1 MKEFI
6 SYPRFIYPI
15 YISNYISKVLMSM
28 ILECIYFLND
38 RISPIPILC
47 NAKCNFCLN
56 SEIRRSI
63 RLCSLHSPLEVNP
76 IWEATQLAA
85 WMWPNSMPMSLSMLL
100 APSPCLPMV
109 AHKKV
114 ASQCRLGIGF
124 YGLFYILVPLKY
136 TMLCLEWKC
145 LLEIYA

>member
-1 MKEFI
+1 MENVIF
-6 SYPRFIYPI
+6 F
-15 YISNYISKVLMSM
+15 
-28 ILECIYFLND
+28 
-38 RISPIPILC
+38 
-47 NAKCNFCLN
+47 LN

-63 RLCSLHSPLEVNP
+63 RSCSLNPPLEVNP

-114 ASQCRLGIGF
+114 ASQSVEDWVLRPLLHFGATQIYNVVFRVKMSAGNICVTDGIIFPLRLLIINCE
-124 YGLFYILVPLKY
+124 YI
-136 TMLCLEWKC
+136 
-145 LLEIYA
+145 